1 MDLRFD
7 KVLSITLARE
17 LLVESS
23 FEMDM
28 DR

>member
-1 MDLRFD
+1 MDLKFD
-7 KVLSITLARE
+7 KVLSVTLARE